1 MNASLPQQQQ
11 ATVLYANALSSIPL
25 KDAAAGVAE
34 AEGFYDTAFDR
45 TYGAFWAYLRP
56 SCPRKFT
63 PALIGA
69 LRQGQQALEARVQRE
84 LAAGR
89 TDRVRY
95 QVFASRIP
103 RVFSLG
109 GDLEFF
115 RSAIETGDREG
126 LAAYARDC
134 VDLVYA
140 NATNYGLPITTVSL
154 VQGDALGGGFEAAL
168 AANVI
173 VAERQCKMGFP
184 EVLLNMFPGMG
195 AYQLLARRL
204 PPVQAERL
212 ILSGRLY
219 AAEELYDMGV
229 IDVLVDEGHG
239 EEAVWGYIR
248 RHHRQARGA
257 WGLRRAMQT
266 SSPFRYEALA
276 ETAAIWVDTVLGLS
290 DKDLKRMS
298 YLMRAHDVTVPRRG

>member
-1 MNASLPQQQQ
+1 MFLPPGGKNEHI
-11 ATVLYANALSSIPL
+11 AVSPNSVTLDSGGL
-25 KDAAAGVAE
+25 GVAE
-34 AEGFYDTAFDR
+34 SKGFYDTAFDK
-45 TYGAFWAYLRP
+45 TYGVFCAYLCP

-63 PALIGA
+63 PALVSA
-69 LRQGQQALEARVQRE
+69 LRRGQQALEARVRRE
-84 LAAGR
+84 LSVAHVH
-89 TDRVRY
+89 RVRY
-95 QVFASRIP
+95 QVFGSRIP

-115 RSAIETGDREG
+115 SKAIEAEDREA
-126 LAAYARDC
+126 LVAYARDC
-134 VDLVYA
+134 VDLVYT
-140 NATNYGLPITTVSL
+140 NATNYGLPITTISL
-154 VQGDALGGGFEAAL
+154 IQGDALGGGFEAAL
-168 AANVI
+168 AANII

-195 AYQLLARRL
+195 AHQLLARRL

-219 AAEELYDMGV
+219 TAEELYEMGL

-239 EEAVWGYIR
+239 EEAVSGYIR
-248 RHHRQARGA
+248 CHHRQARGA

-266 SSPFRYEALA
+266 SSPIRYEALT

-290 DKDLKRMS
+290 DGDLKRMR
-298 YLMRAHDVTVPRRG
+298 YLMRAQA